1 MFKTTAA
8 EPAPDLKVPA
18 DDLIPLSH
26 LALDL
31 PEPCGV
37 GWAAYLAGRGIEVVN
52 DDLGRASVG
61 RTDARQLFV
70 EHRAAE
76 VVKAEKRAA
85 AERAAVEEDRQRRAS
100 IWGGVPADTI
110 PPGVAPAAAML
121 QAAVDSRPRRRSV
134 LEDALA
140 GEGATFHPV
149 RHEDES
155 S

>member
-1 MFKTTAA
+1 VFRTAPVVESAPEVPA
-8 EPAPDLKVPA
+8 EPPV
-18 DDLIPLSH
+18 PLSL

-31 PEPCGV
+31 PEPPV
-37 GWAAYLAGRGIEVVN
+37 GWVAYLNAKGVEVVT

-76 VVKAEKRAA
+76 AVKAEKRAA
-85 AERAAVEEDRQRRAS
+85 AERAAVEQDRQRRAS
-100 IWGGVPADTI
+100 IWGGVPADAI

-121 QAAVDSRPRRRSV
+121 QAAVGSRPRRRSV

-140 GEGATFHPV
+140 GEGATFHPIQ
-149 RHEDES
+149 HEDE
-155 S
+155 